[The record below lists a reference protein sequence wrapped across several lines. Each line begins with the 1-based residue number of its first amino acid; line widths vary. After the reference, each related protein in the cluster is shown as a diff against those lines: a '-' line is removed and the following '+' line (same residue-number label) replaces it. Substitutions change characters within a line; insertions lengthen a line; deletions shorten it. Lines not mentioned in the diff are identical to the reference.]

1 MTQHNYTYNPDA
13 IYSQLCDAGDA
24 WAETQAESE
33 QMENMKKVHL
43 AVIAEELINAGKS
56 KTAAFDL
63 APADPRYITH
73 INGLREAKENAI
85 KASTRYYNLRALAD
99 ARRTQ
104 ESSVRA
110 QTNPAGR

>member
-1 MTQHNYTYNPDA
+1 MTQHDYTYNPNE
-13 IYSQLCDAGDA
+13 IFTQLCEAGDT
-24 WAETQAESE
+24 WAEAQALSD

-43 AVIAEELINAGKS
+43 AIIAEELIKGGKS

-73 INGLREAKENAI
+73 IDGVRAAKENAI
-85 KASTRYYNLRALAD
+85 KASTRYNNLRALAD

-110 QTNPAGR
+110 QTNPGGR